1 MVSEMQERQGQ
12 VVEAIK
18 AERECSRQRAAELR
32 DQERREKVEEQAR
45 RAEARLQASADRKR
59 QPRIGRDEGVGRG
72 GEFEMK
78 WRRGKGVWVRTGKQP
93 GRGLDWVR
101 SKPERTLVV
110 EARAWREGKEQ
121 MRKAVTG
128 GLFQW
133 EEGSL
138 VGGDSGPDE
147 GTEEGSPGAPQRVE
161 ESGGGRGVKMMVAW
175 EVRVSEG
182 AQAACLQGLRCG
194 CMGRGATFKEK
205 NSA

>member
-1 MVSEMQERQGQ
+1 MVSEMRERQRQ

-59 QPRIGRDEGVGRG
+59 QPQIGQGEGVGRG

-138 VGGDSGPDE
+138 VGGDRRPDE
-147 GTEEGSPGAPQRVE
+147 GPEEG
-161 ESGGGRGVKMMVAW
+161 
-175 EVRVSEG
+175 
-182 AQAACLQGLRCG
+182 
-194 CMGRGATFKEK
+194 T
-205 NSA
+205 